1 MRNALIG
8 FPLSGKTT
16 LFHTLCEGHSHE
28 GFAIIPVPDPR
39 LERIIEIVHP
49 KKVTSITME
58 WHDDLPALI
67 PDKPETVR
75 STLTEARQME
85 CLVCVLRMFD
95 TPYAPYHTDIN
106 PLRDLRFW
114 MEECLLTD
122 LQTVEN
128 RMERLGKLF
137 KIHKESAA
145 DRAEVQVL
153 ERMKAALEAGTPIRE
168 LEDLPHDVLIRMRGF
183 GLLSAKPVVALVN
196 VSESLLGHEDSNEAY
211 QELKPFC
218 EAHAITLFSLCV
230 PFERDLLALEP
241 DERAEFLQMVGLSE
255 PRLPAF
261 VRCVYDQFEVNVF
274 YTVGNDTRAWLLP
287 KGGTAQEAAG
297 VIHSDLA
304 RGFIRAEVC
313 HFEDFVA
320 CGGWDAA
327 HKAGKTRLEGREY
340 RVQDGDVIHIRFNV

>member
-1 MRNALIG
+1 MKIALIG

-16 LFHTLCEGHSHE
+16 LFHTLCEGHAHE
-28 GFAIIPVPDPR
+28 GYASVPVPDAR
-39 LERIIEIVHP
+39 LERIIELAKP
-49 KKVTSITME
+49 KKVTPTAME
-58 WHDDLPALI
+58 WHDDLPELI

-75 STLTEARQME
+75 GTLTVARQLE
-85 CLVCVLRMFD
+85 CLVCVLRLFD
-95 TPYAPYHTDIN
+95 TPYAPYHADIS

-128 RMERLGKLF
+128 RLGRLGKLF

-145 DRAEVQVL
+145 DRAEAQVL
-153 ERMKAALEAGTPIRE
+153 ERMKVVLETGTPLRE
-168 LEDLPHDVLIRMRGF
+168 LEDLPNDMAMRMRGF
-183 GLLSAKPVVALVN
+183 ELLSAKPVVALVN
-196 VSESLLGHEDSNEAY
+196 VSESLLGQEDSSEAY

-218 EAHAITLFSLCV
+218 EAHSISLFSLCI
-230 PFERDLLALEP
+230 PFERDLLELEP
-241 DERAEFLQMVGLSE
+241 SERTEYLQMMSMSE

-261 VRCVYDQFEVNVF
+261 VRCVYDQFEVNRF

-297 VIHSDLA
+297 IIHSDLA

-340 RVQDGDVIHIRFNV
+340 RVQDGDVINIRFNV